1 MWHTALELFYPE
13 HCVVCGSAQTVAPLL
28 CKSCHETAQ
37 KVTAPFCEICS
48 RPYDGQIPAPF
59 SCPNCIS
66 QSFGF
71 ACAVAPYRAR
81 GIVRE
86 LIHRFKYNG
95 DFHLRHILARWAAE
109 GLADPRLQ
117 QSSFDAIVPVPLHP
131 ARQRERGF
139 NQAQAIGELLS
150 KKSNIPLQT
159 CLRRVRYTETQ
170 THFDRATRMRNL
182 RTAFRAAGD
191 PISLAGKKLLLVDDV
206 FTTGSTLDECSR
218 VLLEAGAESVSAI
231 TIARG

>member
-1 MWHTALELFYPE
+1 MWHTLLELFYPE
-13 HCVVCGSAQTVAPLL
+13 HCVVCGSAHTVFRMICRSCYESAP
-28 CKSCHETAQ
+28 

-48 RPYDGQIPAPF
+48 RPYDGEIPSPF

-95 DFHLRHILARWAAE
+95 DFHLRHILARWAAQ

-131 ARQRERGF
+131 VRQRERGF

-150 KKSNIPLQT
+150 KKSDIPLQNS
-159 CLRRVRYTETQ
+159 LRRIRYTETQ
-170 THFDRATRMRNL
+170 THFDRPTRMRNL
-182 RTAFRAAGD
+182 RTAFRAAGGR
-191 PISLAGKKLLLVDDV
+191 SLVGKKLLLIDDV
-206 FTTGSTLDECSR
+206 FTTGATLDECSR
-218 VLLEAGAESVSAI
+218 VLLEAGAESVRAL